1 MTENSRELSR
11 TFALGKNEPK
21 LAAMEDNWIC
31 DRAAYIFRQFFI
43 YKTANEECAKDFLRA
58 VLSVT
63 VSTVSRLGTV

>member
-11 TFALGKNEPK
+11 TFARGKNEPK

-31 DRAAYIFRQFFI
+31 DRAAYKFRQFF
-43 YKTANEECAKDFLRA
+43 YRTANDEYAKDFLRA

-63 VSTVSRLGTV
+63 VSTV